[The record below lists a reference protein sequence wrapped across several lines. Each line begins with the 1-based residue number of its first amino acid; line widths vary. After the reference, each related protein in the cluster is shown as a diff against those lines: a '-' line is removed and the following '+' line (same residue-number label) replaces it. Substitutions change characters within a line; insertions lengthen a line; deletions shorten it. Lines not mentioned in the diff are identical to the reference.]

1 MIKEFKT
8 FIMRGN
14 VIDLAVAVI
23 IGGAFSA
30 IVGSLI
36 NDVITPFLLNPAME
50 ALHVNKLEN
59 LGWHGVLYG
68 KFIASVINFLVTA
81 FIVFLLIKAM
91 NKVIRKKEDD
101 EASKE
106 VTLTKEQELLT
117 EIRDLLKKKE
127 QD

>member
-91 NKVIRKKEDD
+91 NKAIRKKEDD